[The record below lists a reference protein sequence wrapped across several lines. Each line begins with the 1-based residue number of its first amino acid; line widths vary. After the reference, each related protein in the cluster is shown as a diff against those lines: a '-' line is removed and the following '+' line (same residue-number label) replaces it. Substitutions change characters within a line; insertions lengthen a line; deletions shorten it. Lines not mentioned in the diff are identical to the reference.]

1 MKKYSII
8 AVISIAILLSF
19 ANFFQPF
26 QIAQAC
32 YPWDPD
38 WNPITGEC
46 GDPVPPSGER
56 PEEGRACWFIMD
68 PNNPRFLGYAT
79 DCVWA
84 VAGSCT
90 PENCP
95 FGS

>member
-38 WNPITGEC
+38 YNPITGEC

-56 PEEGRACWFIMD
+56 SAQGEQCYIRVWDGYEFQVW
-68 PNNPRFLGYAT
+68 PNGYAT

-90 PENCP
+90 PINC
-95 FGS
+95 